1 MEDGVKVQK
10 KQKYSMAFT
19 TGSLL
24 HPETIK
30 VVDLYVDLRDW
41 KAVSQAAFENN
52 VLQYRTEGALKRTLS
67 EIISRL
73 KLLNSE
79 SIDLL
84 FKGTVQDQLQVL
96 WFAVCLRYPFIKE
109 FASEVLFD
117 KYKMLQLE
125 VTQLDYDAFFNE
137 KLNWHEEL
145 ETITDATRYKLKQ
158 ILFKMLREAEIIDK
172 NNFITTVLITPQV
185 REIIERYDREYLRI
199 FPN

>member
-1 MEDGVKVQK
+1 MEDGIKVQK
-10 KQKYSMAFT
+10 NNKYSMAFT

-30 VVDLYVDLRDW
+30 VVDLFVDLQDW
-41 KAVSQAAFENN
+41 KSVSQAAFENN

-73 KLLNSE
+73 KLLDTE
-79 SIDLL
+79 SLELL
-84 FKGTVQDQLQVL
+84 FKGTVQDQLKIL

-117 KYKMLQLE
+117 KYRMLQLE

>member
-1 MEDGVKVQK
+1 MEDGIKVQK
-10 KQKYSMAFT
+10 NNKYSMAFT

-30 VVDLYVDLRDW
+30 VVDLFVDLQDW
-41 KAVSQAAFENN
+41 KSVSQAAFENN

-73 KLLNSE
+73 KLLDTE
-79 SIDLL
+79 SLELL
-84 FKGTVQDQLQVL
+84 FKGTVQDQLQIL

-117 KYKMLQLE
+117 KYRMLQLK

>member
-1 MEDGVKVQK
+1 MEDGIKVQK
-10 KQKYSMAFT
+10 NNKYSMAFT

-30 VVDLYVDLRDW
+30 VVDLFVDLQDW
-41 KAVSQAAFENN
+41 KSVSQAAFENN

-73 KLLNSE
+73 KLLDLKA
-79 SIDLL
+79 IDLL
-84 FKGTVQDQLQVL
+84 YKGMPQEQLQIL

-117 KYKMLQLE
+117 KYRMLQLE

>member
-1 MEDGVKVQK
+1 MGEDIK
-10 KQKYSMAFT
+10 KETNKYSFSFT
-19 TGSLL
+19 ACSIIL
-24 HPETIK
+24 PETIK
-30 VVDLYVDLRDW
+30 VLELYLKQKNWQEVYNTGF
-41 KAVSQAAFENN
+41 FENI
-52 VLQYRTEGALKRTLS
+52 LQHRTESALKRILK

-73 KLLNSE
+73 KLLKDE
-79 SIDLL
+79 DLEFL
-84 FKGTVQDQLQVL
+84 YNANNFEQIQIL
-96 WFAVCLRYPFIKE
+96 WFLTCYRYSFIKD
-109 FASEVLFD
+109 FTIEVIYP
-117 KYKMLQLE
+117 KYRMLQLE

>member
-30 VVDLYVDLRDW
+30 VVDLYVDLHDW

-73 KLLNSE
+73 KLLDSE

-172 NNFITTVLITPQV
+172 NNFITTVLVTPRV

>member
-1 MEDGVKVQK
+1 MEDGKKVQK
-10 KQKYSMAFT
+10 NNKYSMAFT

-30 VVDLYVDLRDW
+30 VVDLFVDLQDW
-41 KAVSQAAFENN
+41 KSVSQAAFENN

-73 KLLNSE
+73 KLLDTE
-79 SIDLL
+79 SLELL
-84 FKGTVQDQLQVL
+84 FKGTVQDQLQIL

-117 KYKMLQLE
+117 KYRMLQLE

-199 FPN
+199 VPN

>member
-1 MEDGVKVQK
+1 MEDGIKVQK
-10 KQKYSMAFT
+10 NNKYSMAFT

-30 VVDLYVDLRDW
+30 VVDLFVDLQDW
-41 KAVSQAAFENN
+41 KSVSQAAFKNN

-73 KLLNSE
+73 KLLDTE
-79 SIDLL
+79 SLELL
-84 FKGTVQDQLQVL
+84 FKGTVQDQLQIL

-117 KYKMLQLE
+117 KYRMLQLE

-137 KLNWHEEL
+137 KLIWHEEL

>member
-1 MEDGVKVQK
+1 MEDGVRSAKNN
-10 KQKYSMAFT
+10 KYSMAFT

-30 VVDLYVDLRDW
+30 VVDLFVDLQDW
-41 KAVSQAAFENN
+41 KAVSQAAFEKN

-73 KLLNSE
+73 KLLDSNA
-79 SIDLL
+79 IDLIYR
-84 FKGTVQDQLQVL
+84 GVPQEQLQIL
-96 WFAVCLRYPFIKE
+96 WFAVCLRYPFIRE
-109 FASEVLFD
+109 FASEVLYE

-125 VTQLDYDAFFNE
+125 VTQLDFDAFFNE

-145 ETITDATRYKLKQ
+145 ETITDSTRYKLKQ
-158 ILFKMLREAEIIDK
+158 ILFKMLREAEIVDK
-172 NNFITTVLITPQV
+172 NNFLTTVLVTHNV
-185 REIIERYDREYLRI
+185 REIVESYNKEYLRI

>member
-1 MEDGVKVQK
+1 MEDGIKVQK
-10 KQKYSMAFT
+10 NNKYSMAFT

-30 VVDLYVDLRDW
+30 VVDLFVDLQDW
-41 KAVSQAAFENN
+41 KSVSQAAFENN

-67 EIISRL
+67 EIIYRL
-73 KLLNSE
+73 KLLDTE
-79 SIDLL
+79 SLELL
-84 FKGTVQDQLQVL
+84 FKGTVQDQLQIL

-117 KYKMLQLE
+117 KYRMLQLE

>member
-1 MEDGVKVQK
+1 MEDGIKVQK
-10 KQKYSMAFT
+10 NNKYSMAFT

-30 VVDLYVDLRDW
+30 VVDLFVDLQDW
-41 KAVSQAAFENN
+41 KSVSQAAFENN

-73 KLLNSE
+73 KLLDTE
-79 SIDLL
+79 SLELL
-84 FKGTVQDQLQVL
+84 FKGTVQDQLQIL

-117 KYKMLQLE
+117 KYRMLQLE

>member
-1 MEDGVKVQK
+1 MEDGKKVQK
-10 KQKYSMAFT
+10 NNKYSMAFT

-30 VVDLYVDLRDW
+30 VVDLFVDLQDW
-41 KAVSQAAFENN
+41 KSVSQAAFENN

-73 KLLNSE
+73 KLLDTE
-79 SIDLL
+79 SLELL
-84 FKGTVQDQLQVL
+84 FKGTVQDQLQIL

-117 KYKMLQLE
+117 KYRMLQLE

>member
-1 MEDGVKVQK
+1 MVGELIKRKNK
-10 KQKYSMAFT
+10 KYGFSFT
-19 TGSLL
+19 ACSIIL
-24 HPETIK
+24 PETIK
-30 VVDLYVDLRDW
+30 VLEFYLTKKNWQDVYNFGLT
-41 KAVSQAAFENN
+41 ENI
-52 VLQYRTEGALKRTLS
+52 LQYRTESASKRTLK
-67 EIISRL
+67 ELISRL
-73 KLLNSE
+73 MLLSAE
-79 SIDLL
+79 DLEFL
-84 FKGTVQDQLQVL
+84 YNANNYEQMQLL
-96 WFAVCLRYPFIKE
+96 WFLTCYRYTFIKE
-109 FASEVLFD
+109 FAIEVIYP
-117 KYKMLQLE
+117 KYRMLQLE

>member
-1 MEDGVKVQK
+1 
-10 KQKYSMAFT
+10 MAFT

-96 WFAVCLRYPFIKE
+96 WFVVCLRYPFIKE

-145 ETITDATRYKLKQ
+145 ETITDATRYKLNQ

>member
-30 VVDLYVDLRDW
+30 VVDLYVDLHDW